1 MKKDDI
7 IFGVLRQ
14 GEDHISIVM
23 DMGDP
28 GELYNALFNAVM
40 SSEQAAR
47 VLTEVVLAMLGTIGM
62 DGEDVIKWMGLCKEN
77 VVDRRGTCFN
87 IPIAVGKT
95 RS

>member
-1 MKKDDI
+1 MQALMKKDDI
-7 IFGVLRQ
+7 IFGVLRR
-14 GEDHISIVM
+14 GEDHISIIM

-28 GELYNALFNAVM
+28 SELYNAVM